1 MDVLG
6 IMCINNYNIHIL
18 KALHGDAFVLK
29 CKKGT
34 ICGIV
39 VVDGGPNKDCRKIVE
54 EYDKLGIIDLMVLT
68 HYDFDHIDGIL
79 AYINKHKEDKP
90 FPVREIWCN
99 CAYEVPVATSPN
111 ISYSHAKKLADLLT
125 GINKDL
131 KNSGYPEVVWQEAII
146 AGKRIEKPFADFL
159 ILSPEEGVK
168 TQNDNQ
174 FAKAVANISYN
185 HKRQNDALQKPL
197 KDLAAMPKNAPS
209 VTNTSELVNWSS
221 IAFYLAC
228 DNMTVMML
236 GDSYPQTIVKSLKG
250 FGYNEEK
257 KIEAG
262 YVKVSHHGSR
272 NNISNELLDMIDCNK
287 YIFSTNGGHGMACHP
302 DRETIGNI
310 AYHGNRNCNDEV
322 KLYFNYPQDTIERIG
337 YKFLNSD
344 DVETAKLEA
353 EYNVEYL

>member
-1 MDVLG
+1 MG
-6 IMCINNYNIHIL
+6 IMCIKNYNIHIL

-34 ICGIV
+34 ISGIV

-197 KDLAAMPKNAPS
+197 KKLAAMPKNAPS

-250 FGYNEEK
+250 FGYNDEK